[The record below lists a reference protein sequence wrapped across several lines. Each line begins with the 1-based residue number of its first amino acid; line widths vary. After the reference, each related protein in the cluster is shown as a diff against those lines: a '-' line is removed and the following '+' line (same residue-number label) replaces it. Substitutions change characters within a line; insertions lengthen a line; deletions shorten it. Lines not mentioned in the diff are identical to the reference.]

1 VADLLGELRGET
13 PPAEPY
19 HPAVARRKLRQDLR
33 ALQESEVLRDSPALQ
48 ESTALESTASDSSEG
63 SSKP

>member
-1 VADLLGELRGET
+1 MGDVTDLLGELRGQT

-33 ALQESEVLRDSPALQ
+33 TLQETTALQDSAALRDSMV
-48 ESTALESTASDSSEG
+48 SDSPEG
-63 SSKP
+63 STKP